1 MVSDRA
7 YLKGARIGG
16 PLGRLESEVARIL
29 AVLGSTGAVRVE
41 PAALQPADV
50 LLDLYGEDIRAR
62 AFVTRDEGAEMM
74 LRPDFTVPVARL
86 HMDAGGDPARYVYC
100 GPVWRRQ
107 EWGSERPREYLQAG
121 FEVFGEGDPAERDA
135 EVLALV
141 TAALGAAPVEIV
153 TGDLGLI
160 LAAIDALKTS
170 GARKAALR
178 RHVWRPA
185 RFHALLERYRR
196 GACGGAGDAGRADR
210 RRGRGADC
218 GAGRHRGQRR
228 AARAGRG
235 GGADQAAGR
244 GGGDAAAG
252 GRRGGLDR
260 GGARRSPGRRGRR
273 SRRCAG
279 WPRGGRGS
287 ARRSSGSRRGSTPS
301 RRGGSRPRALRFE
314 ASFGRTTLEYY
325 DGFVFGA
332 LPRGR
337 DDLPPVASGGRYDAL
352 TRVLGARA
360 RDAGGRRHD
369 PARGAGGADMRL
381 KLGLPSK
388 GRCRRRRSPGSGRA
402 ADGGAGAAAGASIA
416 ARSAGSTGSSWCCL
430 AAGEIPRE
438 LAAGRLHLGVTGQD
452 LVREEIP
459 RWGERLAE
467 VAAMGF
473 GFADLVV
480 AVPAFWIDVI
490 DMTDLDAAA
499 AEFRARHGHRLRVAT
514 KYHHLVREFFRSRGV
529 ADYQLVDS
537 QGATEGTVK
546 NLTAEAVADITT
558 SGSTLRDNH
567 LRVLEDGLILRSQA
581 TLFAARGADWDAGA
595 AAALAA
601 VCDRLG
607 VARPA
612 L

>member
-1 MVSDRA
+1 
-7 YLKGARIGG
+7 
-16 PLGRLESEVARIL
+16 
-29 AVLGSTGAVRVE
+29 
-41 PAALQPADV
+41 
-50 LLDLYGEDIRAR
+50 
-62 AFVTRDEGAEMM
+62 
-74 LRPDFTVPVARL
+74 
-86 HMDAGGDPARYVYC
+86 
-100 GPVWRRQ
+100 
-107 EWGSERPREYLQAG
+107 
-121 FEVFGEGDPAERDA
+121 
-135 EVLALV
+135 
-141 TAALGAAPVEIV
+141 
-153 TGDLGLI
+153 
-160 LAAIDALKTS
+160 
-170 GARKAALR
+170 
-178 RHVWRPA
+178 
-185 RFHALLERYRR
+185 
-196 GACGGAGDAGRADR
+196 
-210 RRGRGADC
+210 
-218 GAGRHRGQRR
+218 
-228 AARAGRG
+228 
-235 GGADQAAGR
+235 
-244 GGGDAAAG
+244 
-252 GRRGGLDR
+252 
-260 GGARRSPGRRGRR
+260 
-273 SRRCAG
+273 
-279 WPRGGRGS
+279 
-287 ARRSSGSRRGSTPS
+287 
-301 RRGGSRPRALRFE
+301 
-314 ASFGRTTLEYY
+314 
-325 DGFVFGA
+325 
-332 LPRGR
+332 
-337 DDLPPVASGGRYDAL
+337 
-352 TRVLGARA
+352 
-360 RDAGGRRHD
+360 
-369 PARGAGGADMRL
+369 MRL

-388 GRCRRRRSPGSGRA
+388 GRLQQEAIAWFGARGLAVARSGSGREYRGTVGGV
-402 ADGGAGAAAGASIA
+402 DGVELVL
-416 ARSAGSTGSSWCCL
+416 L

-459 RWGERLAE
+459 RWGERLTE

-581 TLFAARGADWDAGA
+581 ALFAARGADWDAGA